1 MEYLRPKAA
10 IASSTAVSTSL
21 PQRPSQLSLRNPMF
35 ESDEIS
41 QSCCPLRE
49 RLTTLLHTPSLEE
62 TGVGG
67 VLFDISC
74 FALLDDIDFVLCLR
88 RVL

>member
-1 MEYLRPKAA
+1 
-10 IASSTAVSTSL
+10 
-21 PQRPSQLSLRNPMF
+21 MF
-35 ESDEIS
+35 EADEIS